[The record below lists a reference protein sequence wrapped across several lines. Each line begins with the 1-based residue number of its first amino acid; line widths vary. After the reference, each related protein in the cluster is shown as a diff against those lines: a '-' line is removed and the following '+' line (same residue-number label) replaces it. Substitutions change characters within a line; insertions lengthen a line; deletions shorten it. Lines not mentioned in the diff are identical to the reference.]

1 METKMCKY
9 SLTLLITSKF
19 GHAPGL
25 VGKYFH
31 RAQRSRVLVPAAY
44 LEKYSCALSLKS
56 LIATIIYTPDC
67 FSCFHTFLIAHC
79 VLSLVIFSSFIFYYL
94 SV

>member
-1 METKMCKY
+1 METMMCKY
-9 SLTLLITSKF
+9 SLTLLITFKF

-25 VGKYFH
+25 VGKYFN
-31 RAQRSRVLVPAAY
+31 RAQRRRVLGPAGY

-56 LIATIIYTPDC
+56 LTSTIIYTSHC

-79 VLSLVIFSSFIFYYL
+79 VLSLVIFSSFIIYDL